1 MKMNNTRSD
10 IISST
15 PSPPYY
21 AVIFTSLRTP
31 GENGYKEMARKMDE
45 LVATMPGFLGQETV
59 REDLGVSVSYW
70 RTLEDVRNW
79 KKNSEHLFAQ
89 EKGRSTW
96 YTAYKVRVYLVE
108 RDYGWEKE
116 KV

>member
-1 MKMNNTRSD
+1 MS
-10 IISST
+10 IAST
-15 PSPPYY
+15 PAPPYY
-21 AVIFTSLRTP
+21 AVIFTSLRTE
-31 GENGYKEMARKMDE
+31 GENGYKEMSDRMNE
-45 LVATMPGFLGQETV
+45 LASTMPGFLGQETV

-70 RTLEDVRNW
+70 KTLEDVRNW

-96 YTAYKVRVYLVE
+96 YSAYKVRMCLVE

-116 KV
+116 ND